1 MAGGTVPV
9 PTPETGPFWAGTLA
23 GELRVQRC
31 GRCGRHY
38 FYPRPFCRY
47 CQSADVTWQVVSGGG
62 RLVSYVINYRPLPP
76 ADPAEPQVIALVEL
90 DEGPRMLTNIVGVPP
105 EPGQLPLDARVQVEF
120 QPRGDQALPVFRL
133 TGAPAPAPAAT
144 SLPAEASRPVPP
156 AAPRPSRGQPA
167 GMHGGNVAIIG
178 ASETRDVGVLPDRS
192 VIQLHAEAALA
203 ALVDAGLT
211 AADVDGV
218 ATAGPL
224 PLEVSHHLGITP
236 RWLDGTMVG
245 GCSFMLHVRH
255 AAAAIAAGAA
265 SVVLVTHGES
275 GRSRVGAGGYR
286 ANPASAQGQFEA
298 PFGALAPYA
307 TFTVPALRFLR
318 ERGMSRRDL
327 AEVVVA
333 QREWAAGN
341 PRALRR
347 TLVTADQVLAGVP
360 IAYPFTRD
368 MCCVVTDGGGALV
381 LTSAERAADLPS
393 GRPAVYLLGSGE
405 ASEAPLMSQ
414 MDDVGSFGAF
424 RRASAEAFATAGVGH
439 ADIGHFMGYDAFA
452 HLPLYMLEDV
462 GFVGRGESGA
472 FIAEGHT
479 RKGGRLPMNTN
490 GGGLSYTHTG
500 MYGMFAIQEAVR
512 QLRGQ
517 AAVPVPG
524 LTISFVQG
532 VGMYFGAAG
541 SLVLSNRRP

>member
-1 MAGGTVPV
+1 
-9 PTPETGPFWAGTLA
+9 
-23 GELRVQRC
+23 
-31 GRCGRHY
+31 
-38 FYPRPFCRY
+38 
-47 CQSADVTWQVVSGGG
+47 VT
-62 RLVSYVINYRPLPP
+62 
-76 ADPAEPQVIALVEL
+76 
-90 DEGPRMLTNIVGVPP
+90 
-105 EPGQLPLDARVQVEF
+105 
-120 QPRGDQALPVFRL
+120 
-133 TGAPAPAPAAT
+133 
-144 SLPAEASRPVPP
+144 
-156 AAPRPSRGQPA
+156 
-167 GMHGGNVAIIG
+167 GMHGGNIAIIG
-178 ASETRDVGVLPDRS
+178 ASETREVGVLPDRS
-192 VIQLHAEAALA
+192 MIQLHAEAALA
-203 ALVDAGLT
+203 ALADAELT

-255 AAAAIAAGAA
+255 AAAAIAAGEA
-265 SVVLVTHGES
+265 SVVLITHGES
-275 GRSRVGAGGYR
+275 GRSRVGAGAYR

-307 TFTVPALRFLR
+307 TFTVPAQRFLH

-333 QREWAAGN
+333 QREWAVDN
-341 PRALRR
+341 PRAFRR
-347 TLVTADQVLAGVP
+347 KPVTVEQVLAGPP

-381 LTSAERAADLPS
+381 LTSAERAADLP
-393 GRPAVYLLGSGE
+393 GGKDAVYLLGSGE
-405 ASEAPLMSQ
+405 SSEAPLMSQ

-424 RRASAEAFATAGVGH
+424 RRASAEAFATAGVCH
-439 ADIGHFMGYDAFA
+439 ADIDHFMGYDAFA

-472 FIAEGHT
+472 FIADGHT
-479 RKGGRLPMNTN
+479 RKGGSLPMNTN

-517 AAVPVPG
+517 AAVQVPG
-524 LTISFVQG
+524 VTISFVQG
-532 VGMYFGAAG
+532 VGMFFAAAG

>member
-1 MAGGTVPV
+1 
-9 PTPETGPFWAGTLA
+9 
-23 GELRVQRC
+23 
-31 GRCGRHY
+31 
-38 FYPRPFCRY
+38 
-47 CQSADVTWQVVSGGG
+47 VT
-62 RLVSYVINYRPLPP
+62 
-76 ADPAEPQVIALVEL
+76 
-90 DEGPRMLTNIVGVPP
+90 
-105 EPGQLPLDARVQVEF
+105 
-120 QPRGDQALPVFRL
+120 
-133 TGAPAPAPAAT
+133 
-144 SLPAEASRPVPP
+144 
-156 AAPRPSRGQPA
+156 
-167 GMHGGNVAIIG
+167 GMHGGSVAIIG
-178 ASETRDVGVLPDRS
+178 ASETREVGVLPDRS
-192 VIQLHAEAALA
+192 MIQLHAEAALA
-203 ALVDAGLT
+203 ALADAGLA

-255 AAAAIAAGAA
+255 AAAAIAAGEA
-265 SVVLVTHGES
+265 SVVLITHGES
-275 GRSRVGAGGYR
+275 GRSRVGVGAYR
-286 ANPASAQGQFEA
+286 TNPASAQGQFEA

-307 TFTVPALRFLR
+307 TFTVPALRFLH

-333 QREWAAGN
+333 QREWAVDN
-341 PRALRR
+341 PRAFRR
-347 TLVTADQVLAGVP
+347 KPVTVEQVLDGPP

-381 LTSAERAADLPS
+381 LTSAERAADLPG
-393 GRPAVYLLGSGE
+393 GRHAVYLLGSGE
-405 ASEAPLMSQ
+405 SSEAPLMSQ

-424 RRASAEAFATAGVGH
+424 RRASAEAFATAGVCH
-439 ADIGHFMGYDAFA
+439 ADVDHFMGYDAFA

-472 FIAEGHT
+472 FIADGHT
-479 RKGGRLPMNTN
+479 RKGGSLPMNTN

-517 AAVPVPG
+517 AAVQMPG
-524 LTISFVQG
+524 VTISFVQG
-532 VGMYFGAAG
+532 VGMFFAAAG

>member
-1 MAGGTVPV
+1 
-9 PTPETGPFWAGTLA
+9 
-23 GELRVQRC
+23 
-31 GRCGRHY
+31 
-38 FYPRPFCRY
+38 
-47 CQSADVTWQVVSGGG
+47 
-62 RLVSYVINYRPLPP
+62 
-76 ADPAEPQVIALVEL
+76 
-90 DEGPRMLTNIVGVPP
+90 
-105 EPGQLPLDARVQVEF
+105 
-120 QPRGDQALPVFRL
+120 
-133 TGAPAPAPAAT
+133 
-144 SLPAEASRPVPP
+144 
-156 AAPRPSRGQPA
+156 
-167 GMHGGNVAIIG
+167 MHGGNVAIIG
-178 ASETRDVGVLPDRS
+178 ASETREVGVLPDRS
-192 VIQLHAEAALA
+192 MIQLHAEAALA
-203 ALVDAGLT
+203 ALADAGLT

-224 PLEVSHHLGITP
+224 PVEVSHHLGITP

-255 AAAAIAAGAA
+255 AAAAIAAGEA
-265 SVVLVTHGES
+265 SVVLITHGES
-275 GRSRVGAGGYR
+275 GRSRVGAGAYR

-307 TFTVPALRFLR
+307 TFTVPAQRFLH

-333 QREWAAGN
+333 QREWAVDN
-341 PRALRR
+341 PRAFRR
-347 TLVTADQVLAGVP
+347 KPVTVEQVLAGPP

-381 LTSAERAADLPS
+381 LTSAERAADLP
-393 GRPAVYLLGSGE
+393 GGKNAVYLLGSGE
-405 ASEAPLMSQ
+405 SSEAPLMSQ

-424 RRASAEAFATAGVGH
+424 RRASAEAFATAGVCH
-439 ADIGHFMGYDAFA
+439 ADIDHFMGYDAFA

-472 FIAEGHT
+472 FIADGHT
-479 RKGGRLPMNTN
+479 RKGGSLPMNTN

-517 AAVPVPG
+517 AAVQVPG
-524 LTISFVQG
+524 VTISFVQG
-532 VGMYFGAAG
+532 VGMFFAAAG
-541 SLVLSNRRP
+541 SLVLSSRRP

>member
-1 MAGGTVPV
+1 
-9 PTPETGPFWAGTLA
+9 
-23 GELRVQRC
+23 
-31 GRCGRHY
+31 
-38 FYPRPFCRY
+38 
-47 CQSADVTWQVVSGGG
+47 VT
-62 RLVSYVINYRPLPP
+62 
-76 ADPAEPQVIALVEL
+76 
-90 DEGPRMLTNIVGVPP
+90 
-105 EPGQLPLDARVQVEF
+105 
-120 QPRGDQALPVFRL
+120 
-133 TGAPAPAPAAT
+133 
-144 SLPAEASRPVPP
+144 
-156 AAPRPSRGQPA
+156 
-167 GMHGGNVAIIG
+167 GMHGGSVAIIG
-178 ASETRDVGVLPDRS
+178 ASETREVGVLPDRS
-192 VIQLHAEAALA
+192 MIQLHAEAALA
-203 ALVDAGLT
+203 ALADAGLA

-255 AAAAIAAGAA
+255 AAAAIAAGEA
-265 SVVLVTHGES
+265 SVVLITHGES
-275 GRSRVGAGGYR
+275 GRSRVGVGAYR
-286 ANPASAQGQFEA
+286 TNPASAQGQFEA

-307 TFTVPALRFLR
+307 TFTVPALRFLY

-333 QREWAAGN
+333 QREWAVDN
-341 PRALRR
+341 PRAFRR
-347 TLVTADQVLAGVP
+347 KPVTVEQVLDGPP

-381 LTSAERAADLPS
+381 LTSAERAADLP
-393 GRPAVYLLGSGE
+393 GGKHAVYLLGSGE
-405 ASEAPLMSQ
+405 SSEAPLMSQ

-424 RRASAEAFATAGVGH
+424 RRASAEAFATAGVCH
-439 ADIGHFMGYDAFA
+439 ADVDHFMGYDAFA

-472 FIAEGHT
+472 FIADGHT
-479 RKGGRLPMNTN
+479 RKGGSLPMNTN

-517 AAVPVPG
+517 AAVQVPG
-524 LTISFVQG
+524 VTISFVQG
-532 VGMYFGAAG
+532 VGMFFAAAG
-541 SLVLSNRRP
+541 SLVLSSRRA

>member
-1 MAGGTVPV
+1 
-9 PTPETGPFWAGTLA
+9 
-23 GELRVQRC
+23 
-31 GRCGRHY
+31 
-38 FYPRPFCRY
+38 
-47 CQSADVTWQVVSGGG
+47 
-62 RLVSYVINYRPLPP
+62 
-76 ADPAEPQVIALVEL
+76 
-90 DEGPRMLTNIVGVPP
+90 
-105 EPGQLPLDARVQVEF
+105 
-120 QPRGDQALPVFRL
+120 
-133 TGAPAPAPAAT
+133 
-144 SLPAEASRPVPP
+144 
-156 AAPRPSRGQPA
+156 
-167 GMHGGNVAIIG
+167 MHGGNVAIIG
-178 ASETRDVGVLPDRS
+178 ASETREVGVLPDRS
-192 VIQLHAEAALA
+192 MIQLHAEAALA
-203 ALVDAGLT
+203 ALADAGLA

-255 AAAAIAAGAA
+255 AAAAIAAGEA
-265 SVVLVTHGES
+265 SVVLITHGES
-275 GRSRVGAGGYR
+275 GRSRVGVGGYR
-286 ANPASAQGQFEA
+286 TNPASAQGQFEA

-307 TFTVPALRFLR
+307 TFTVPALRFLH
-318 ERGMSRRDL
+318 ERGMGRRDL

-341 PRALRR
+341 PRAFRR
-347 TLVTADQVLAGVP
+347 KPVTVEQVLDGPP

-381 LTSAERAADLPS
+381 LTSAERAADLP
-393 GRPAVYLLGSGE
+393 GGKHAVYLLGSGE
-405 ASEAPLMSQ
+405 SSEAPLMSQ

-424 RRASAEAFATAGVGH
+424 RRASAEAFATAGLGH
-439 ADIGHFMGYDAFA
+439 ADVDHFMGYDAFA

-472 FIAEGHT
+472 FIADGHT
-479 RKGGRLPMNTN
+479 RKGGSLPMNTN

-517 AAVPVPG
+517 AAVQVPG
-524 LTISFVQG
+524 VTVSFVQG
-532 VGMYFGAAG
+532 VGMFFAAAG

>member
-1 MAGGTVPV
+1 
-9 PTPETGPFWAGTLA
+9 
-23 GELRVQRC
+23 
-31 GRCGRHY
+31 
-38 FYPRPFCRY
+38 
-47 CQSADVTWQVVSGGG
+47 VT
-62 RLVSYVINYRPLPP
+62 
-76 ADPAEPQVIALVEL
+76 
-90 DEGPRMLTNIVGVPP
+90 
-105 EPGQLPLDARVQVEF
+105 
-120 QPRGDQALPVFRL
+120 
-133 TGAPAPAPAAT
+133 
-144 SLPAEASRPVPP
+144 
-156 AAPRPSRGQPA
+156 
-167 GMHGGNVAIIG
+167 GMHGGNVAIVG
-178 ASETRDVGVLPDRS
+178 ASETREVGVLPDRS
-192 VIQLHAEAALA
+192 VLQLHAEAALL
-203 ALVDAGLT
+203 ALADAGLT

-224 PLEVSHHLGITP
+224 PVEVAHHLGVTP

-265 SVVLVTHGES
+265 SVVLITHGES

-307 TFTVPALRFLR
+307 TFTVPALRFLH

-333 QREWAAGN
+333 QREWAVDN
-341 PRALRR
+341 PRAFRR
-347 TLVTADQVLAGVP
+347 RPVTADEVLDGPP

-381 LTSAERAADLPS
+381 LTSAERAADLP
-393 GRPAVYLLGSGE
+393 GNGHAVYLLGSGE

-452 HLPLYMLEDV
+452 HLPLFMLEDV

-472 FIAEGHT
+472 FIAAGHT

-512 QLRGQ
+512 QLRGE

-524 LTISFVQG
+524 VTISFVQG
-532 VGMYFGAAG
+532 VGMFFAAAG
-541 SLVLSNRRP
+541 SLVLSSRRP

>member
-1 MAGGTVPV
+1 M
-9 PTPETGPFWAGTLA
+9 TG
-23 GELRVQRC
+23 
-31 GRCGRHY
+31 
-38 FYPRPFCRY
+38 
-47 CQSADVTWQVVSGGG
+47 
-62 RLVSYVINYRPLPP
+62 I
-76 ADPAEPQVIALVEL
+76 
-90 DEGPRMLTNIVGVPP
+90 
-105 EPGQLPLDARVQVEF
+105 
-120 QPRGDQALPVFRL
+120 
-133 TGAPAPAPAAT
+133 
-144 SLPAEASRPVPP
+144 
-156 AAPRPSRGQPA
+156 
-167 GMHGGNVAIIG
+167 HGGNVAIIG

-192 VIQLHAEAALA
+192 MIQLHAEAALA
-203 ALVDAGLT
+203 ALADAGLT

-255 AAAAIAAGAA
+255 AAAAIAVGAA
-265 SVVLVTHGES
+265 SVVLITHGES
-275 GRSRVGAGGYR
+275 GRSRVGVGAYR

-307 TFTVPALRFLR
+307 TFTVPALRFLH

-333 QREWAAGN
+333 QREWAVGN

-347 TLVTADQVLAGVP
+347 TPVTAEQVLAGPP

-381 LTSAERAADLPS
+381 LTSAERAADLP
-393 GRPAVYLLGSGE
+393 GGNHAVYLLGSGE

-424 RRASAEAFATAGVGH
+424 RRASAEAFATAGVSH

-452 HLPLYMLEDV
+452 HLPLYMLEDA

-472 FIAEGHT
+472 FIADGHT
-479 RKGGRLPMNTN
+479 RKGGSLPMNTN

-524 LTISFVQG
+524 VTISFVQG
-532 VGMYFGAAG
+532 VGMFFGAAG
-541 SLVLSNRRP
+541 SLVLSSRRP

>member
-1 MAGGTVPV
+1 M
-9 PTPETGPFWAGTLA
+9 
-23 GELRVQRC
+23 
-31 GRCGRHY
+31 
-38 FYPRPFCRY
+38 
-47 CQSADVTWQVVSGGG
+47 
-62 RLVSYVINYRPLPP
+62 
-76 ADPAEPQVIALVEL
+76 
-90 DEGPRMLTNIVGVPP
+90 
-105 EPGQLPLDARVQVEF
+105 
-120 QPRGDQALPVFRL
+120 
-133 TGAPAPAPAAT
+133 T
-144 SLPAEASRPVPP
+144 S
-156 AAPRPSRGQPA
+156 
-167 GMHGGNVAIIG
+167 MHGGGMAIVG
-178 ASETRDVGVLPDRS
+178 AAETSEIGVLPDRAM
-192 VIQLHAEAALA
+192 IQLHAEAALL
-203 ALVDAGLT
+203 ALEDAGLT

-265 SVVLVTHGES
+265 DVVLVTHGES
-275 GRSRVGAGGYR
+275 GRSRVGAGGHR
-286 ANPASAQGQFEA
+286 RNAESPQGQFEA
-298 PFGALAPYA
+298 PFGAVAPYA
-307 TFTVPALRFLR
+307 TFTVPALRFLHD
-318 ERGMSRRDL
+318 RGLSRRDL

-341 PRALRR
+341 PRAFRR
-347 TLVTADQVLAGVP
+347 KLTTVDEVLDGPP

-381 LTSAERAADLPS
+381 LTSAARAADLPGS
-393 GRPAVYLLGSGE
+393 PVYLLGSGE
-405 ASEAPLMSQ
+405 AAEGPMMSQ

-424 RRASAEAFATAGVGH
+424 RRASAEAFATAGVTQ
-439 ADIGHFMGYDAFA
+439 ADIDHFMGYDAFA

-479 RKGGRLPMNTN
+479 RKGGSLPMNTN

-517 AAVPVPG
+517 AAVQVPG
-524 LTISFVQG
+524 VTISFVQG
-532 VGMYFGAAG
+532 VGMFFAAAG
-541 SLVLSNRRP
+541 SLVLSSRRA